1 MNVPRPNSLVQLY
14 LQRSDLSDQMLFA
27 AQDKGWLTVIT
38 LGERYIETLEAL
50 RSVDRS
56 IALTSEEKEL
66 RYRLL
71 VRIIDNDAH
80 TRRLVQPGDA
90 QLDKLLGSSSGQ
102 SGTVGLEKV
111 SR

>member
-80 TRRLVQPGDA
+80 TRSLMQPGDT
-90 QLDKLLGSSSGQ
+90 LDRLLGSSAGQ
-102 SGTVGLEKV
+102 SGTVGLKKV